1 MAIIPSSSSL
11 TTAVK
16 LPTMQLPGHILQR
29 FCSHVQS
36 SNHGFNA
43 AIKSQSPKTARQLE
57 GWVGLIRSQHTVARL
72 SSWRSKAMLART
84 VLIMWAP
91 CTMQVLR
98 KAQLPYSFQLL
109 NTFSSRVQPAMVPSA
124 CLGQHTVML
133 QALGVSRQMLQQLPL
148 PMLMRLHTAALQA
161 NLVPNLLRPAAMQQ
175 AWVSFQSWQA
185 MAWQILSALPWVSRL
200 QSAKRRADHLA
211 SQALA

>member
-1 MAIIPSSSSL
+1 MAPFPHSPFPAAATTLGSMAIIPSSSIL

-29 FCSHVQS
+29 FCSHVHS
-36 SNHGFNA
+36 SNQGFNA
-43 AIKSQSPKTARQLE
+43 AIKRQSPKTIHQLE
-57 GWVGLIRSQHTVARL
+57 GWVDPMRSQHTVARL
-72 SSWRSKAMLART
+72 SSWRSRDMLAKT

-91 CTMQVLR
+91 CMMQVLR

-133 QALGVSRQMLQQLPL
+133 QALGVAQEMLQQLPL

-161 NLVPNLLRPAAMQQ
+161 KLVPNSLRPAAMQQ
-175 AWVSFQSWQA
+175 GWVSFQSWQV
-185 MAWQILSALPWVSRL
+185 MAWQIPSALP
-200 QSAKRRADHLA
+200 
-211 SQALA
+211 